1 MSSNEKYFTNLTII
15 WIAPNINN
23 WDIEFVYLKYYYFIK
38 TFKYKIRIFFKKSA
52 TVVQN
57 YTTYWNGIK
66 SKPIK
71 AIYHLTSIKNESF
84 ILKIEFKIISII
96 IIIAFLKN

>member
-23 WDIEFVYLKYYYFIK
+23 WDIEFVYYIILFYFMVKLKF
-38 TFKYKIRIFFKKSA
+38 FFDFKKSA

-84 ILKIEFKIISII
+84 LLKIEFKIISII
-96 IIIAFLKN
+96 IIIVFYF